1 MLALDFALARRL
13 PVASNEHLYPELQL
27 FIDGEWISRG
37 DRTSE
42 NVLNP
47 ATGEVLGVLPHAS
60 RADLDRALAAA
71 ERGFKVWSAI
81 LPEKRSEIL
90 RKAARLLND
99 NGEQITRVAAMESG
113 KPLAQCRIE
122 LHMATEIFEWY
133 AEEGRRAY
141 GRVLPQRQPGSR
153 MLVIKQ
159 PIGPVAA
166 FTPWNFPQGNP
177 ARKLGA
183 ALGAGCSCLIK
194 PAEDTPASALL
205 IAKALQEAGVPDGVV
220 NVVFGVPGEV
230 CPYVLRSKSIRKLS
244 FTGSIP
250 IGKELMKL
258 CSENM
263 IRTTMELGGHAP
275 VLVFDD
281 VDLEKT
287 LDLAVTSKYRNG
299 GQVCVSPTRF
309 FVHESLYARFVEGF
323 AARVGKMK
331 IGNPLDE
338 SNHMGPMIHARRRAA
353 VHELVQDAVTHGAT
367 LHIGGA
373 AIDGPGFFY
382 QPTVL
387 SNVPDSARIMNEEP
401 FGPVALINPFKTFEE
416 VIEKANRL
424 PYGLAAYAF
433 TDSAKRVKLLS
444 EQIEAGMI
452 GINSFQISVPESP
465 FGGIK
470 ESGHGHE
477 EGIEGLDAC
486 LITKFISEV

>member
-1 MLALDFALARRL
+1 
-13 PVASNEHLYPELQL
+13 VASYEQLYPELQL
-27 FIDGEWISRG
+27 FIDGEWISKGERS
-37 DRTSE
+37 SE

-47 ATGEVLGVLPHAS
+47 ATGEVLGLLPHATPE
-60 RADLDRALAAA
+60 DLNRALAAA
-71 ERGFKVWSAI
+71 ERGFKVWSAM

-90 RKAARLLND
+90 RMAAAIMQK

-122 LHMATEIFEWY
+122 LHMSIEIFEWY

-141 GRVLPQRQPGSR
+141 GRVLPQRQAGSR

-166 FTPWNFPQGNP
+166 FTPWNFPQANP

-183 ALGAGCSCLIK
+183 SLGAGCSCIIK
-194 PAEDTPASALL
+194 PAEDTPASAIL

-220 NVVFGVPGEV
+220 NVVYGVPGEV
-230 CPYVLRSKSIRKLS
+230 CPYILRSKVIRKLS

-258 CSENM
+258 CAENM

-275 VLVFDD
+275 VLVFEDA
-281 VDLEKT
+281 DLEKT
-287 LDLAVTSKYRNG
+287 LDLAVISKYRNG

-309 FVHESLYARFVEGF
+309 YVHESLYGKFVEGF
-323 AARVGKMK
+323 TARVNNMK

-338 SNHMGPMIHARRRAA
+338 SNHMGPMIHGRRRAA
-353 VHELVQDAVTHGAT
+353 VEELVQDALGHGAT
-367 LHIGGA
+367 LNAGGNTIEGA
-373 AIDGPGFFY
+373 GFFY
-382 QPTVL
+382 APTVL

-401 FGPVALINPFKTFEE
+401 FGPVALINSFSSFDE
-416 VIEKANRL
+416 VIDKANRL

-433 TDSAKRVKLLS
+433 TDSAKRVKLLG
-444 EQIEAGMI
+444 EQLEAGMI

-465 FGGIK
+465 FGGVK

-486 LITKFISEV
+486 LITKFISES